1 MLLNGRRVE
10 VRDHRCR
17 ILRDRLDHIGMSGG
31 DGGLVRRRSLLQSR
45 LLAVVT
51 LMELAH
57 DRLLLNVLTRGA
69 ERTLLR
75 RLRLLS
81 NIQLSAF
88 AVREG
93 CLDLL

>member
-10 VRDHRCR
+10 VRDHWSR
-17 ILRDRLDHIGMSGG
+17 ILRDRLDHIGVSGG

-45 LLAVVT
+45 LLTVVS
-51 LMELAH
+51 LMKLAH
-57 DRLLLNVLTRGA
+57 DRLLLNILTRGA
-69 ERTLLR
+69 EWALLR

-81 NIQLSAF
+81 NIQLPAF